1 MERTPEE
8 IFEEN
13 QKECLN
19 ELYKLKKQLR
29 SCEIILKDLIDG
41 NLRYPDAFEELPE
54 VISDCISDWER
65 AIENYEMPEDE
76 PPLESDEN

>member
-41 NLRYPDAFEELPE
+41 NLRYPDVFDEMPE
-54 VISDCISDWER
+54 VIKDCIYDLER
-65 AIENYEMPEDE
+65 AIINYEMPKSEA
-76 PPLESDEN
+76 PIPSDEN